1 MPDTGEIRWM
11 TYAEIRDAFALPST
25 KAALQRSRR
34 AGWPRRQNNADKFA
48 RVGVPVAALAAPRN
62 PSHEA
67 SRNPPAAPVLRGDGV
82 TGSLPGSVTD
92 PHNVSAILAELRAAH
107 DHLAGELRQRA
118 ERAEAEVTRLR
129 DEVLAERERANAG
142 LARIAEAARLREA
155 VVAERERANA
165 ALERAADA
173 EGRLAAGSLGVRALK
188 TWQAFLARRKRP

>member
-11 TYAEIRDAFALPST
+11 TYAEIRDAFALPSA

-48 RVGVPVAALAAPRN
+48 RVGVPVAALAAPRI

-67 SRNPPAAPVLRGDGV
+67 YRNPPAVVLVQGNGA
-82 TGSLPGSVTD
+82 TGSLSGSVTD
-92 PHNVSAILAELRAAH
+92 PHAVTAVLAELKASHER
-107 DHLAGELRQRA
+107 LAGELRERA
-118 ERAEAEVTRLR
+118 ERAEAEVAQLR
-129 DEVLAERERANAG
+129 GDVLAERERANAA
-142 LARIAEAARLREA
+142 LARAAEVVRLREA

>member
-48 RVGVPVAALAAPRN
+48 RVGVPVAALAAPRT

-67 SRNPPAAPVLRGDGV
+67 YRNPPAAVLVQGNGATGGV
-82 TGSLPGSVTD
+82 SGSVTD
-92 PHNVSAILAELRAAH
+92 PHAVTAVLAELKASHER
-107 DHLAGELRQRA
+107 LAGELRERA
-118 ERAEAEVTRLR
+118 ERAEAEVAQLR
-129 DEVLAERERANAG
+129 GDVLAERERANAA
-142 LARIAEAARLREA
+142 LARAAEVVRLREA

-165 ALERAADA
+165 ALERAAEVEA
-173 EGRLAAGSLGVRALK
+173 RLAAGSPTVRAVRA
-188 TWQAFLARRKRP
+188 WRGVLAKWKRP